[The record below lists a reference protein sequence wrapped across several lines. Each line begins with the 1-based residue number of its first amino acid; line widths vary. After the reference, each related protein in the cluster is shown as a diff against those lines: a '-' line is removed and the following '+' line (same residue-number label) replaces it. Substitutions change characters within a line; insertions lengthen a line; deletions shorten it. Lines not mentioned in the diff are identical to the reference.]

1 MPAEISR
8 GHLLRI
14 LGVAF
19 GVAVALGNTIG
30 AGILRSPSAIATNVE
45 SVGVILALWCAGA
58 LHAAIDANVFV
69 EMGTALPE
77 VGGPYVYS
85 RRALGDVPG
94 LVVGWSIWCS
104 KLAGIAAGAVS
115 FANFFAIL
123 VPAAETRQAGIAVAV
138 QLVLYGANVLGLREG
153 RALQEATSFLKAGAL
168 LAFALVAV
176 FTVPAQAAAFL
187 PSPQTAVTWVGIA
200 GAYQLIRGA
209 YSGWDAPVYFLEES
223 RSPSTTLPRALFT
236 GLLFTSTLYIAVN
249 AALLYALG
257 VHGVAATALPFMTVL
272 RTTAGPLASALFAIG
287 AMITVLSMAN
297 ANIMSAPRIL
307 FALSR
312 DRLLPRQLTFVNPG
326 GSPQLAILMTAIGS
340 VALAATGSFIFVF
353 GLIGTLDTVAGV
365 LIILAFF
372 ALRRHEPDLP
382 RPFHA
387 IGYPALPVLALA
399 VEIFLLVLF
408 NAADTRGFLAAVI
421 LSALCVPL
429 AWASRRHR
437 MDKPTFPETS

>member
-1 MPAEISR
+1 MPADASR

-30 AGILRSPSAIATNVE
+30 AGILRSPSAIATSVE
-45 SVGVILALWCAGA
+45 SVGIILALWLAGA
-58 LHAAIDANVFV
+58 IHAAIDANIFV
-69 EMGTALPE
+69 ELGTALPE

-85 RRALGDVPG
+85 RRALGEVPG

-223 RSPSTTLPRALFT
+223 QSPSTTLPRALFT

-257 VHGVAATALPFMTVL
+257 VHGVAASALPFMTVL

-297 ANIMSAPRIL
+297 ANIMSAPRIV

-365 LIILAFF
+365 LVILAFF
-372 ALRRHEPDLP
+372 ALRRREPDLP

-408 NAADTRGFLAAVI
+408 NAADTRGFLVAI
-421 LSALCVPL
+421 LLSALCVPL
-429 AWASRRHR
+429 AWVARRHR
-437 MDKPTFPETS
+437 MDKPISTETS